1 MAIRGGSAGV
11 RTDIKMTKAGVYKI
25 CREMFGDSKGVISL
39 GHVMTGVF
47 GLVAIVW
54 VSKIWLWTHALP
66 PLDGITGF
74 IVAPYG
80 ANKIANAAQAF
91 SQNPVASTAPPVVP
105 TPPVPVVPAPP
116 AQ

>member
-1 MAIRGGSAGV
+1 
-11 RTDIKMTKAGVYKI
+11 MTKAGVYKI

-47 GLVAIVW
+47 GLAAIVW
-54 VSKIWLWTHALP
+54 ITRILLLTHALP

-74 IVAPYG
+74 VVAPYG

-91 SQNPVASTAPPVVP
+91 SQNPVASTAPPSVP
-105 TPPVPVVPAPP
+105 TPVVPAAPVVNVTLPP
-116 AQ
+116 IGQ

>member
-1 MAIRGGSAGV
+1 
-11 RTDIKMTKAGVYKI
+11 MTKVGIYKI

-47 GLVAIVW
+47 GLAALVW
-54 VSKIWLWTHALP
+54 ISRILLLTHALP

-74 IVAPYG
+74 VVAPYG
-80 ANKIANAAQAF
+80 ANKIATAAQGF

-105 TPPVPVVPAPP
+105 TPAAPVVPAPP